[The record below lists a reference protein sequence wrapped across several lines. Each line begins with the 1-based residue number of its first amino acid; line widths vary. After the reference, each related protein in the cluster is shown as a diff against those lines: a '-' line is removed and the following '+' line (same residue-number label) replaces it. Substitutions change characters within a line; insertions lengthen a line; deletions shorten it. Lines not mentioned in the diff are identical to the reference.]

1 MVRKLKVRRSGLL
14 RVSATL
20 QKEKKKADA
29 DADAD
34 ALALI
39 LINTVPDVI
48 PVHLMAW
55 NVSIPDNTGVSF
67 RSVTNKF

>member
-29 DADAD
+29 DADA
-34 ALALI
+34 LALI
-39 LINTVPDVI
+39 LTNIVPDVI
-48 PVHLMAW
+48 PVHLLAW